1 MLNESVNHILL
12 LWFLNFT
19 KNNIYQLRYTNFL
32 NQLLKNASENIIM
45 ILLFKINLLSSLIN
59 LYRSFV
65 INDVSIK
72 ILKMDSVLFYI
83 KYIVIAI
90 NKA

>member
-32 NQLLKNASENIIM
+32 NQLL
-45 ILLFKINLLSSLIN
+45 
-59 LYRSFV
+59 
-65 INDVSIK
+65 
-72 ILKMDSVLFYI
+72 
-83 KYIVIAI
+83 
-90 NKA
+90 

>member
-1 MLNESVNHILL
+1 
-12 LWFLNFT
+12 
-19 KNNIYQLRYTNFL
+19 
-32 NQLLKNASENIIM
+32 M

-90 NKA
+90 NKASHDRNLLLLNKTLESSQSW